1 MTMTPAPAPPDR
13 PIRLIAVDIDGTLCG
28 RDNEIRPAVLT
39 ALAAARS
46 QGIPILVAT
55 GRMYRSALRFHAAV
69 GSTLPLI
76 AYQGALI
83 RDPATGH
90 THQDL
95 TLDRPLV
102 LELLERME
110 AGDRR
115 DRLSLHLY
123 AGDRLHLREL
133 TPASAAYV
141 HRTRIPPEIVG
152 DFHTLLAQQPDLMAT
167 KLLALCP
174 DGDLAQT
181 LLTEL
186 EQIYPR
192 DRLYLTN
199 SVDIFVEMAHPQVN
213 KGNAL
218 RYVAEELLHIPLSQV
233 LAIGDNFN
241 DWELIQNAGI
251 GVAMGNAPAEV
262 QAIADWVAPSVD
274 EDGVA
279 AAIETFVLPAIA
291 TAS

>member
-28 RDNEIRPAVLT
+28 RDNEIQPAVLT

>member
-1 MTMTPAPAPPDR
+1 MTPSPIPPDR

-28 RDNEIRPAVLT
+28 RDHEIRPAVLA

-55 GRMYRSALRFHAAV
+55 GRMYCSALRFHTAV

-95 TLDRPLV
+95 TLDRTVV
-102 LELLERME
+102 LELLDHLE
-110 AGDRR
+110 AGDHR
-115 DRLSLHLY
+115 DHLSLHLY
-123 AGDRLHLREL
+123 AGDRLHLRHL
-133 TPASAAYV
+133 TPASTAYL
-141 HRTRIPPEIVG
+141 HRTRVTPEIVG
-152 DFHTLLAQQPDLMAT
+152 DFRTLLAQQPDLSPT

-174 DGDLAQT
+174 DGTLAQT

-186 EQIYPR
+186 RQRYPS

-218 RYVAEELLHIPLSQV
+218 RYVAEDLLDIPLDQV

-241 DWELIQNAGI
+241 DWELIQIAGI
-251 GVAMGNAPAEV
+251 GVAMGNAPTEV
-262 QAIADWVAPSVD
+262 QAIATWVAPSVA

-279 AAIETFVLPAIA
+279 AAIETFVLPSIPA
-291 TAS
+291 TP